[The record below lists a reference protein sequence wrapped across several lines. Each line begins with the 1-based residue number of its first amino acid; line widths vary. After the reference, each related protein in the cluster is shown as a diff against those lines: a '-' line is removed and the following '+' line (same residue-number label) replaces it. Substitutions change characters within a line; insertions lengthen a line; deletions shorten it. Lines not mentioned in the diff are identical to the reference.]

1 MFETWAW
8 GKLLARWRWCYQ
20 KFLLN
25 MGIRLQVFCVT
36 LTIKIVLIT
45 VIARACLPKI
55 KKEINKYIGVLRAN
69 DIYIIIY
76 V

>member
-1 MFETWAW
+1 MVETWAW
-8 GKLLARWRWCYQ
+8 GKLLARWRCYQ

-55 KKEINKYIGVLRAN
+55 KKEINKNIGVLRAN